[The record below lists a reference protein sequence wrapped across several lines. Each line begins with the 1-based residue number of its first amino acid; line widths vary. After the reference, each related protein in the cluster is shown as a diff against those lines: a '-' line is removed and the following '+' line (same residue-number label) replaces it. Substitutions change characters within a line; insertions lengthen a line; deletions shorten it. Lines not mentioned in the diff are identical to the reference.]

1 MVRFLSIVCVR
12 AHGFGVCA
20 HDLYAL
26 DLDVCVHDSGMF
38 VRVVELLSEKGK
50 WQNALDLV
58 ERMKAE
64 GLTPTQATYSCAADA
79 CAKGGNW

>member
-1 MVRFLSIVCVR
+1 MCVR
-12 AHGFGVCA
+12 VMKLFSA
-20 HDLYAL
+20 
-26 DLDVCVHDSGMF
+26 
-38 VRVVELLSEKGK
+38 KGK
-50 WQNALDLV
+50 WQNALELV